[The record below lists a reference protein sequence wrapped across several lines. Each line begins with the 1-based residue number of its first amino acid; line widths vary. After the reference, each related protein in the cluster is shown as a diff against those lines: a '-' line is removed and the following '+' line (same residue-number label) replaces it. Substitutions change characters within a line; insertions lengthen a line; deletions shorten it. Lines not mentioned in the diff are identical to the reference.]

1 MGHDTLLDSSLCEIE
16 RLFQSPS
23 RRMSLK
29 TQDPMDIQTGRPY
42 PLGAA
47 WDGRGVNFAVFS
59 RHATRV
65 DLCLFDNAKDVTH
78 AHRVLLPGHTDDLWH
93 GYVPGLAPGQLYAF
107 RASGPDEPHCGHR
120 FNPRKLLLDPYAKAV
135 GRDLEWHDALYGYS
149 LVGDGPALVSD
160 PCDSAPY
167 APLGV
172 VVDPS
177 FDWRQDRPPDI
188 SWSQTLIYELHVKGF
203 TQRHPG
209 IPESIRGTYLG
220 LCSEP
225 AIEHLKKLGVTAVEL
240 LPVHH
245 HIDEHRLIRL
255 GLKNYW
261 GYNTL
266 AFFAPNRRYASGPS
280 PENVVREFKTMV
292 RTLHAAGIEV
302 LLDVVY
308 NHTAETGE
316 TGPNLSLRGLDNA
329 VYYRLDPH
337 DPRRCVDY
345 TDTGNSLDLTEPRVL
360 QLVMDSLRYWVEEM
374 HVDGFRFDLAS
385 SLARSPDAFN
395 PHSAFLAAVRQD
407 PVLSRVKL
415 IAEPWDVGHGGY
427 QVGAFPPGWSEWN
440 DRFRDDVRR
449 FWKGGLGLGA
459 LATRLSGSSDLYAPA
474 RRGTRASINFI
485 TAHDGFT
492 LHDLVSYNAKHNES
506 NHERNRDGHNA
517 NHSSNHGVEGP
528 TGDEDIRQ
536 VREQQKRNL
545 LTTMMLSLGVPM
557 ITAGDEIGRT
567 QYGNNN
573 AYCHDS
579 ELTWLDWDLDSRQQ
593 DLLRFVCRLSSLRR
607 RHALLRRETFLEG
620 KSPGPGKPKDVAW
633 YLPSGRELEK
643 SDWSRNDARCLGI
656 WRAAPRDGSE
666 TEDIDLFLVLNGGG
680 ESVDFHLPSPMPGG
694 CWELVLDT
702 TGHRD
707 DETSTQPQGVA
718 SRIPPLTVRVFRRSR
733 SCPGR
738 QAHSEETQVTTTT
751 P

>member
-1 MGHDTLLDSSLCEIE
+1 MGHDTLLDSRPCEIE
-16 RLFQSPS
+16 RLFQTPGH
-23 RRMSLK
+23 RMSAK
-29 TQDPMDIQTGRPY
+29 TQDPMDIQTGLPY
-42 PLGAA
+42 PLGAT
-47 WDGRGVNFAVFS
+47 WDGHGVNFAVFS
-59 RHATRV
+59 RHATQV
-65 DLCLFDNAKDVTH
+65 HLCLFDDPKDEMH
-78 AHRVLLPGHTDDLWH
+78 AHRVPLPGHTDDLWH
-93 GYVPGLAPGQLYAF
+93 GYVPGLAPGQLYGF

-120 FNPRKLLLDPYAKAV
+120 FNPQKLLLDPYAKAV
-135 GRDLEWHDALYGYS
+135 GRDLEWHDVLYGYS
-149 LVGDGPALVSD
+149 LVGHGPDLISD
-160 PCDSAPY
+160 PYDSAPF

-177 FDWRQDRPPDI
+177 FDWKQDRPPDI

-203 TQRHPG
+203 TQRHPD

-266 AFFAPNRRYASGPS
+266 AFFAPNRRYASDPS

-292 RTLHAAGIEV
+292 RTLHTAGIEV

-316 TGPNLSLRGLDNA
+316 TGPTLSLRGLDNT
-329 VYYRLDPH
+329 VYYRLDAH
-337 DPRRCVDY
+337 DPRRYVDY

-395 PHSAFLAAVRQD
+395 PHSAFLAALRQD

-427 QVGAFPPGWSEWN
+427 QVGGFPPGWSEWN

-449 FWKGGLGLGA
+449 FWKGEFGVGA
-459 LATRLSGSSDLYAPA
+459 LATRLSGSSDLYSRA

-506 NHERNRDGHNA
+506 NHEQNRDGHNA
-517 NHSSNHGVEGP
+517 NYSSNHGVEGL
-528 TGDEDIRQ
+528 TDDEDIRQ

-567 QYGNNN
+567 QHGNNN

-579 ELTWLDWDLDSRQQ
+579 ELTWHNWDLDSHQQ
-593 DLLRFVCRLSSLRR
+593 DLVRFVCRLSMLRR
-607 RHALLRRETFLEG
+607 RHAVLRQDTFLEG
-620 KSPGPGKPKDVAW
+620 KSPGPAKPKDVAW

-656 WRAAPRDGSE
+656 WRAAPHDGSK
-666 TEDIDLFLVLNGGG
+666 TEDIDLFLVFNGGG
-680 ESVDFHLPSPMPGG
+680 ESVDFHLPSPMPGS

-707 DETSTQPQGVA
+707 GESSCPPQGVA
-718 SRIPPLTVRVFRRSR
+718 SRIPPLTVCVFRRCR
-733 SCPGR
+733 PNPGR
-738 QAHSEETQVTTTT
+738 QDRSEETQATTTI

>member
-1 MGHDTLLDSSLCEIE
+1 MGHDTLLDLRPCEIE
-16 RLFQSPS
+16 RLFQTPS

-29 TQDPMDIQTGRPY
+29 TQGPMGIQTGRPY
-42 PLGAA
+42 PLGAT
-47 WDGRGVNFAVFS
+47 WDGHGVNFAVFS

-65 DLCLFDNAKDVTH
+65 DLCLFDNPKDEMH
-78 AHRVLLPGHTDDLWH
+78 AHRVPLPGHTDDLWH
-93 GYVPGLAPGQLYAF
+93 GYVPGVAPGQLYGF

-135 GRDLEWHDALYGYS
+135 GRDLEWHDALYGYY
-149 LVGDGPALVSD
+149 LVGDGPDLVSD
-160 PCDSAPY
+160 PCDSAPF
-167 APLGV
+167 APLGI

-177 FDWRQDRPPDI
+177 FDWQQDRPPDI
-188 SWSQTLIYELHVKGF
+188 SWSHTLIYELHVKGF
-203 TQRHPG
+203 TQRHPD

-245 HIDEHRLIRL
+245 HVDEHRLIRL

-266 AFFAPNRRYASGPS
+266 AFFAPNRRYASDPS

-292 RTLHAAGIEV
+292 RTLHSAGIEV

-316 TGPNLSLRGLDNA
+316 TGPTLSLRGLDNA
-329 VYYRLDPH
+329 VYYRLDAH

-415 IAEPWDVGHGGY
+415 IAEPWDVGQGGY

-449 FWKGGLGLGA
+449 FWKGGFGVGA
-459 LATRLSGSSDLYAPA
+459 LATRLSGSSDLYSRA

-506 NHERNRDGHNA
+506 NHELNRDGHNA
-517 NHSSNHGVEGP
+517 NYSSNHGVEGS
-528 TGDEDIRQ
+528 TDDEDIRQ

-567 QYGNNN
+567 QHGNNN

-579 ELTWLDWDLDSRQQ
+579 ELTWHDWDLDSRQQ
-593 DLLRFVCRLSSLRR
+593 DLLRFVCRLSMLRR
-607 RHALLRRETFLEG
+607 RHAVLRQDTFLEG

-656 WRAAPRDGSE
+656 WRAAPHDGSE
-666 TEDIDLFLVLNGGG
+666 TEDLDLFLVFNGGG
-680 ESVDFHLPSPMPGG
+680 QPVDFHLPSTMPGG
-694 CWELVLDT
+694 CWEFVLDT

-707 DETSTQPQGVA
+707 GDSCCRPQGVA
-718 SRIPPLTVRVFRRSR
+718 SLIPPLSVRVFRRCRPSPDR
-733 SCPGR
+733 SP
-738 QAHSEETQVTTTT
+738 HSAET
-751 P
+751 